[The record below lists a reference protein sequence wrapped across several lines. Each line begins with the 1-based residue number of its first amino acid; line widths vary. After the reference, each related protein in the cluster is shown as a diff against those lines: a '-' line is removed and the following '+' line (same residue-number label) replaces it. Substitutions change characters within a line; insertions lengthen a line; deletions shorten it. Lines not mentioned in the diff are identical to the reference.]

1 MLAGFDVRKADY
13 QALAEILKQAIIE
26 NRPVEWVAQ
35 QCAARLSVDG
45 VRFLYFCGVN
55 ECTELKVLATR
66 PISVNRPLTR
76 VMSY

>member
-1 MLAGFDVRKADY
+1 MRKADY
-13 QALAEILKQAIIE
+13 KTLAEILKQAIIE
-26 NRPVEWVAQ
+26 NRPVEWVAR
-35 QCAARLSVDG
+35 QCAARLSVDE
-45 VRFLYFCGVN
+45 VKFISFCGVN

>member
-1 MLAGFDVRKADY
+1 MRKADY
-13 QALAEILKQAIIE
+13 QALAEIIRQAIVE
-26 NRPVEWVAQ
+26 KQPAEWVAR

-45 VRFLYFCGVN
+45 GKFLSFCGVN
-55 ECTELKVLATR
+55 GCTELKVLATR